1 MSAKAFPRK
10 AMVLAAGLG
19 TRMRP
24 ITDRMPKPLVPV
36 AGRALIDWGL
46 DSLAAA
52 GVEEAV
58 VNVHHHADQMIAHLA
73 ERKSP
78 RIVISDECEQLL
90 DSAGAIVKALPEI
103 GPEPFFIL
111 NADTFWIEG
120 ATPNL
125 ARLAAQWDP
134 ARMDILLMIAVV
146 SRAVGYSGR
155 GDFVM
160 DKEGMLARV
169 PERTVSP
176 FIYAGA
182 AIADPRFFEG
192 EAVRPVSLNRF
203 FDRAIAEG
211 RLYGMRMDGLW
222 LTVGTPDAI
231 GEAEQAIAEAR

>member
-1 MSAKAFPRK
+1 MNGEAAPKK

-46 DSLAAA
+46 DSLASA

-73 ERKSP
+73 GRKYP
-78 RIVISDECEQLL
+78 RIVISDERAQLL
-90 DSAGAIVKALPEI
+90 DSAGAIIRALPQI
-103 GPEPFFIL
+103 GSDPFFIL

-120 ATPNL
+120 ATANL
-125 ARLAAQWDP
+125 THLAAQWDP
-134 ARMDILLMIAVV
+134 ARMDFLLMIAVM
-146 SRAVGYSGR
+146 SQAVGYGGR

-160 DKEGMLARV
+160 DKEGLLARV
-169 PERTVSP
+169 PELTMSP
-176 FIYAGA
+176 YVYAGV
-182 AIADPRFFEG
+182 AIADPRLFEG
-192 EAVRPVSLNRF
+192 EAVHPVSLNRF

-211 RLYGMRMDGLW
+211 RLYGARMDGLW
-222 LTVGTPDAI
+222 LTVGTPEAI
-231 GEAEQAIAEAR
+231 GEAEHAIAAAR

>member
-1 MSAKAFPRK
+1 MSNQAVPRK

-58 VNVHHHADQMIAHLA
+58 VNVHHHADQMIAHLDG
-73 ERKSP
+73 RKSP
-78 RIVISDECEQLL
+78 RIVISDERAQLL

-103 GPEPFFIL
+103 GKDPFFIL

-120 ATPNL
+120 PTPNL

-134 ARMDILLMIAVV
+134 ARMDILLMIAVT
-146 SRAVGYSGR
+146 SQAVGYSGR

-176 FIYAGA
+176 YVYAGV
-182 AIADPRFFEG
+182 AIADPRLFEG
-192 EAVRPVSLNRF
+192 ETVRPVSLNRF

-222 LTVGTPDAI
+222 LTVGTPEAI